1 MDYKHTINLKLFLVS
16 NNNESLINALYNFK
30 CGIFIY
36 LSTL

>member
-16 NNNESLINALYNFK
+16 NNESLINALYNFK